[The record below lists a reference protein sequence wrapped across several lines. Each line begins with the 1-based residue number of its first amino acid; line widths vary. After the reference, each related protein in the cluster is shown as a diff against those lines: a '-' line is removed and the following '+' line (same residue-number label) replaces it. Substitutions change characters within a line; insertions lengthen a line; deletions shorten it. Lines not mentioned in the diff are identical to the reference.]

1 MREKKGKTNLSKIL
15 GASYGLCFGGL
26 VLLALGCGISYR
38 WDTART
44 PGIVVGVLGL
54 LTIVA
59 GLVLA
64 GARLRC
70 PYCDASLMSGGRF
83 PLPTDVPN
91 FCPHCG
97 KPLE

>member
-1 MREKKGKTNLSKIL
+1 MKEKKDKANLRKIL
-15 GASYGLCFGGL
+15 EVSYALCFGGL
-26 VLLALGCGISYR
+26 LLQALGFGIAYR
-38 WDTART
+38 WSAALT

>member
-26 VLLALGCGISYR
+26 VLMALGFGITHR
-38 WDTART
+38 WDAALT

-70 PYCDASLMSGGRF
+70 SYCDTSLMSGGRF

>member
-1 MREKKGKTNLSKIL
+1 MKGKKGKTNLSKIL
-15 GASYGLCFGGL
+15 GAVYGLCFGGL
-26 VLLALGCGISYR
+26 VLMALGSGIAYR
-38 WDTART
+38 WSAA
-44 PGIVVGVLGL
+44 PGIVVSVLGL

-64 GARLRC
+64 GVRLRC
-70 PYCDASLMSGGRF
+70 PYCDASLLSGGRSL
-83 PLPTDVPN
+83 LPTDVPN

>member
-1 MREKKGKTNLSKIL
+1 MKEKKRKTNLSTIL
-15 GASYGLCFGGL
+15 GAVYGLCFGGL

-38 WDTART
+38 WDTAHI
-44 PGIVVGVLGL
+44 PGIVVGILGL
-54 LTIVA
+54 LTTVA

-64 GARLRC
+64 GVRLRC
-70 PYCDASLMSGGRF
+70 PHCDASLMSGGRF
-83 PLPTDVPN
+83 SLPTDVPN